1 MGVPR
6 SGMIH
11 AKESFRITLT
21 TVWSAPQVKK
31 LTAGILG
38 AMAVAA
44 SIIVLRSPR
53 IAQADEIEARTVPAG
68 EKVPGQISLDRLREL
83 GY

>member
-1 MGVPR
+1 
-6 SGMIH
+6 MIH
-11 AKESFRITLT
+11 AKELFRITLA
-21 TVWSAPQVKK
+21 TVWSATQVKK

-44 SIIVLRSPR
+44 SIVVLRSPR
-53 IAQADEIEARTVPAG
+53 PAQANEIDQRTVPAG